1 MAVPQLSSWTA
12 TLLLLLH
19 LLTVTGLAN
28 EADQNLSIFFKPE
41 QLKPGSTIPINF
53 SKKHPSN
60 TPHFLSKQQSDSI
73 PFASAHLPSLLQLF
87 SFPVGSPQAGAVETT
102 LSLCE
107 LEPMVG
113 ETKFCA
119 TSLESMLDSVRSSFG
134 SGTKPLKP
142 LTTNLMKKSDKPI
155 SSNSVQDYTV
165 LKEPEEILTRKVMG
179 CHTMPYPYL
188 VYFCHSPG
196 GETKVSKVLLG
207 GGGGGGEVV
216 EAVAVCHMDTS
227 KWDRDNPSFRV
238 LGIEPGKGPV
248 CHFLPEFDIVWA
260 DLGV

>member
-1 MAVPQLSSWTA
+1 MATTA
-12 TLLLLLH
+12 LLLLL
-19 LLTVTGLAN
+19 LPLFTVKGLAN
-28 EADQNLSIFFKPE
+28 EADQNLSIFFKPD
-41 QLKPGSTIPINF
+41 QLKPGSIIPINF

-60 TPHFLSKQQSDSI
+60 TPHFLSKRESDSI
-73 PFASAHLPSLLQLF
+73 PFASTHLPSLLELF
-87 SFPVGSPQAGAVETT
+87 SFPGESPQARAVETT

-134 SGTKPLKP
+134 SETRLLKA
-142 LTTNLMKKSDKPI
+142 LTTNQLKKSDKSV
-155 SSNSVQDYTV
+155 SSSFVQDYTV
-165 LKEPEEILTRKVMG
+165 LKEPEEILARKVMG

-207 GGGGGGEVV
+207 GGQDGEVV

-227 KWDRDNPSFRV
+227 KWDHDNPSFRV
-238 LGIEPGKGPV
+238 LGIQPGEGPV